1 MTYFIK
7 RTPTCTR
14 TFGKSGPL
22 ILRIDR
28 RYFPVHNGQKFI
40 FDKVEGADFKY
51 DNSFFKF
58 QFKSKTFLVPNSIFS
73 LLTWNLAFWHARG
86 CWFQIWQQFFQT
98 SPWNTQIRQFWSWAL
113 RFFLHE
119 TLRFLKFEPVD
130 SKRGISIL

>member
-28 RYFPVHNGQKFI
+28 RYVPVHNGQKFI

-51 DNSFFKF
+51 ENYNM
-58 QFKSKTFLVPNSIFS
+58 TVCPNKAIMV
-73 LLTWNLAFWHARG
+73 LNWICILT
-86 CWFQIWQQFFQT
+86 
-98 SPWNTQIRQFWSWAL
+98 
-113 RFFLHE
+113 
-119 TLRFLKFEPVD
+119 
-130 SKRGISIL
+130 